1 MDILKDFIKSITMP
15 TAIQESVD
23 SGYNAIFEGYADVR
37 DIEGVVFDAFDKAQ
51 RFAAQQS
58 PAMDLIL
65 RSQKSLENM
74 YSDDADSSLDN
85 RPTSPFNQHIEY
97 TYQDRGDVI
106 EDSLGLTAADL
117 AVRGKQPDN
126 VSKKQNSRKKSSSS
140 SLDFSDFL

>member
-1 MDILKDFIKSITMP
+1 MDILKDFINSISMP
-15 TAIQESVD
+15 KAIHESVD
-23 SGYNAIFEGYADVR
+23 NGFNAIFEGYADVR

-65 RSQKSLENM
+65 RSQKKLEDM
-74 YSDDADSSLDN
+74 YTEDSDSPLDN
-85 RPTSPFNQHIEY
+85 RPTSPFNQYVEY
-97 TYQDRGDVI
+97 TYNDRGDAI

-117 AVRGKQPDN
+117 AVRGKQAN
-126 VSKKQNSRKKSSSS
+126 ITVKKQNTRKKASSA